1 MEKKSEKLKNFNI
14 LDEKINELESTLS
27 VISSNLYGEKNLNE
41 EQLSELIS
49 KLKGLEE
56 VSSYVEGAVST
67 NLTAQKKLAKKSK
80 FIFGA
85 AFLSVIVFALSTG
98 LLLPAAIC
106 AFFQI
111 LLASNFEKDY
121 KEVDEYLKKISN
133 RSAVASA
140 KLDNYQTSAKV
151 KMRMKNQDFEELTDT
166 DKKIANFSIAE
177 STVQSLLQGNPVG
190 KLDENVAALVK
201 EMLKDG
207 GAEGETIE
215 ELTTSMQNKIE
226 SQKGGK
232 TFNKK

>member
-27 VISSNLYGEKNLNE
+27 VISSNLYGDKNLNE

-56 VSSYVEGAVST
+56 VSTYVEGAVST
-67 NLTAQKKLAKKSK
+67 NLTAQRKLAQKSK
-80 FIFGA
+80 FIFGT

-106 AFFQI
+106 AFFQL
-111 LLASNFEKDY
+111 LLASNFEKNY

-133 RSAVASA
+133 RSAVAST
-140 KLDNYQTSAKV
+140 KLENYQTSANV
-151 KMRMKNQDFEELTDT
+151 KMRIKNQDFEELSDT

-215 ELTTSMQNKIE
+215 ELTASMQSKIE

>member
-27 VISSNLYGEKNLNE
+27 VISSNLYGDKNLNE

-56 VSSYVEGAVST
+56 VSTYVEGAVST
-67 NLTAQKKLAKKSK
+67 NLTVQRKLAQKSK
-80 FIFGA
+80 FIFGT

-106 AFFQI
+106 AFFQL
-111 LLASNFEKDY
+111 LLASNFEKNY

-133 RSAVASA
+133 RSTVAST
-140 KLDNYQTSAKV
+140 KLENYQTSANV
-151 KMRMKNQDFEELTDT
+151 KMRMKNQDFEELSDT

-190 KLDENVAALVK
+190 KLDENVATLVK

-215 ELTTSMQNKIE
+215 ELTASMQSKIE

>member
-27 VISSNLYGEKNLNE
+27 VISSNLYGDKNLNE

-56 VSSYVEGAVST
+56 VSTYVEGAVST
-67 NLTAQKKLAKKSK
+67 NLTAQRKLAQKSK
-80 FIFGA
+80 FIFGT

-106 AFFQI
+106 AFFQL
-111 LLASNFEKDY
+111 LLASNFEKNY

-133 RSAVASA
+133 RSTVAST
-140 KLDNYQTSAKV
+140 KLENYQTSANV
-151 KMRMKNQDFEELTDT
+151 KMRMKNQDFEELSDT

-190 KLDENVAALVK
+190 KLDENVATLVK

-215 ELTTSMQNKIE
+215 ELTASMQSKIE

>member
-98 LLLPAAIC
+98 LLLRAAIC

-151 KMRMKNQDFEELTDT
+151 KMRMKNQNFEELTDT

-215 ELTTSMQNKIE
+215 ELTASMQSKIE